1 MLRNLSTWSH
11 DSEVTPPCS
20 IQALPF
26 GDVLVVRTRKLI
38 MEKVKK
44 KIGQKMGVFEHDAKK
59 ENKTKVTKDEVKTK
73 KESINEHGSIP
84 RP

>member
-1 MLRNLSTWSH
+1 
-11 DSEVTPPCS
+11 
-20 IQALPF
+20 
-26 GDVLVVRTRKLI
+26 
-38 MEKVKK
+38 
-44 KIGQKMGVFEHDAKK
+44 MGVFEHDAKK